1 MMNPIQDANV
11 AEKSRILRTSII
23 EGAMLRNVEDNL
35 TQEKQKKGKGFN
47 MLYYMRNIKGDR
59 IILPHWQK
67 IQEL

>member
-11 AEKSRILRTSII
+11 AEKSRILRTSIT

>member
-11 AEKSRILRTSII
+11 AEKSRILRTSIT
-23 EGAMLRNVEDNL
+23 EEAMLQNVEDNL